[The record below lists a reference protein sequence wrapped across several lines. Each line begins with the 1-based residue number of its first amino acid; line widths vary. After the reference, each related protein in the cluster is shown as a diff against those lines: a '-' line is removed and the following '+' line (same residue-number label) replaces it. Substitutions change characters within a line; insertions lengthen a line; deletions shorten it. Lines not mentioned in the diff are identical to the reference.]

1 MFWLPDLSYIDQG
14 AGAAAWAAGSV
25 GSAVAPAL
33 STTAVVIM
41 LIPLRLTSLFG
52 PKSMKN
58 KAAVPT
64 TAMTA
69 AAVTGTRFPRLS
81 SLWACI
87 SLLSLFGRFSS
98 YFSGRNKFQQT
109 SPPADIP
116 EKPPFDFV
124 FPQER
129 TRTHARPLLIH

>member
-69 AAVTGTRFPRLS
+69 AAMTGTRFPRLS
-81 SLWACI
+81 LLWACI
-87 SLLSLFGRFSS
+87 SLFVLFWSLL
-98 YFSGRNKFQQT
+98 K
-109 SPPADIP
+109 
-116 EKPPFDFV
+116 
-124 FPQER
+124 
-129 TRTHARPLLIH
+129 LLFWAE